1 MHLTK
6 LTGTF
11 FFSLV
16 RKVNYDAR
24 LCRKQ
29 QKYFYET
36 RWLLN
41 TFVVF
46 E

>member
-16 RKVNYDAR
+16 RKANYHAR

-29 QKYFYET
+29 QKYVYEN
-36 RWLLN
+36 RRLLN
-41 TFVVF
+41 TFGVF
-46 E
+46 K